1 MYCIACKSKKEQ
13 NKQCPNKARKGE
25 RFCGKHLNAKFIFND
40 NMNSESNDKK
50 TKTIKQKKENTKKK
64 TDKQII
70 IDSIF
75 KPNKYGVSEWIPI
88 SKLIETKLPS
98 GIGLWSEKSN
108 GNQRNGIFLND
119 ARYNW
124 DSQRLNN
131 KPKGK
136 ILKLRTIG
144 FNNDI
149 LKGHNRPIRKDIKD
163 YCKTKTCVFC
173 RSSSNIIAD
182 HKNDLYNDLR
192 VLCLDTQRQ
201 DDFQPCCNAC
211 NLRKNK
217 VTVKTKKEN
226 KRQPPPDMIRKT
238 FGIDFTVGDETFDQ
252 DINAM
257 VGTYWNDPID
267 FINKALT
274 MKLKEKDDEILSL
287 QNKLKEIK
295 ITESEE

>member
-1 MYCIACKSKKEQ
+1 MQCIACKSKKEQ
-13 NKQCPNKARKGE
+13 NKQCPNKPKKGE
-25 RFCGKHLNAKFIFND
+25 RFCGNHLKMKKKIIY

-50 TKTIKQKKENTKKK
+50 TKNNKEKEKTKKK
-64 TDKQII
+64 TEKQSK

-75 KPNKYGVSEWIPI
+75 KPNKVGVSDWVSI
-88 SKLIETKLPS
+88 SKLIESK
-98 GIGLWSEKSN
+98 LWSEKSN
-108 GNQRNGIFLND
+108 GNQRNGIFLED

-124 DSQRLNN
+124 ESERLNN

-144 FNNDI
+144 LNNNI
-149 LKGHNRPIRKDIKD
+149 LKGHERPIRKDIKE
-163 YCKTKTCVFC
+163 YCKNSTCVFC
-173 RSSSNIIAD
+173 RTSCNIIAD

-192 VLCLDTQRQ
+192 VLNLDTQTQ
-201 DDFQPCCNAC
+201 DDFQASCNAC

-217 VTVKTKKEN
+217 VNQKTKQEN
-226 KRQPPPDMIRKT
+226 KRQPPPDMIRIP
-238 FGIDFTVGDETFDQ
+238 FGIDFTVGDETFDLK

-257 VGTYWNDPID
+257 VGTYWHDPID

-274 MKLKEKDDEILSL
+274 MKLKDKDEEILSL
-287 QNKLKEIK
+287 KNKLKDIK